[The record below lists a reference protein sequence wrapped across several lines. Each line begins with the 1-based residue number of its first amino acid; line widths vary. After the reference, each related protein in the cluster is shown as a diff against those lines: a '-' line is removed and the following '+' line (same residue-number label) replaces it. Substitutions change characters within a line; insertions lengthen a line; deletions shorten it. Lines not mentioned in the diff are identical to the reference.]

1 MSVCEPNTHETLR
14 RRAHL
19 AAQCAASAV
28 AARAYIENAVL
39 NAKYGRLDLA
49 VLSDLR
55 ECIRVIERTVKHA
68 EQCRLRML
76 RKADR
81 QQCQA
86 IHDKVL
92 EAAHVAR

>member
-1 MSVCEPNTHETLR
+1 MSAPANTPELLRKRAKFATL
-14 RRAHL
+14 A
-19 AAQCAASAV
+19 AASAV
-28 AARAYIENAVL
+28 NARCHIEQALRNAE
-39 NAKYGRLDLA
+39 AGRLDLA

-55 ECIRVIERTVKHA
+55 ECIRTIDRTVKHA

-86 IHDKVL
+86 SHDKVL
-92 EAAHVAR
+92 EASTC